1 MRGTSIMQNLELG
14 GQYMSYT
21 QETPELAR
29 FMMYFKPSTLGEIR
43 VLSRMLN
50 LAMVDFVSAAME
62 AYIFARE
69 FKMGTP
75 VPPRDNERFIGP
87 RTELTGKRI
96 RYVMRLHK
104 ESVEK
109 IRDIAFMDNRRFTN
123 ICDEALSDFIAYT
136 KEVKNFKNVWLSR
149 LDVEAVRGRKGAK
162 AQQKVAEILDSFK
175 ARIVSSGSPS
185 KRG

>member
-1 MRGTSIMQNLELG
+1 MENLNLG
-14 GQYMSYT
+14 GQYMTYP

-50 LAMVDFVSAAME
+50 IAMVDFVSAAME
-62 AYIFARE
+62 AFIFARE

-75 VPPRDNERFIGP
+75 VPPRGNERFIGP

-96 RYVMRLHK
+96 RYVMRLNK

-123 ICDEALSDFIAYT
+123 ICDEVLSDFIVYT

-149 LDVEAVRGRKGAK
+149 SDVEAVRGRKGAK
-162 AQQKVAEILDSFK
+162 AVQTVAEILDSFK
-175 ARIVSSGSPS
+175 TGIISAGKSL
-185 KRG
+185 KTA